1 MAIELITVRRKD
13 DHTVTTRIAPGA
25 LRHFPD
31 FERVPDADADEV
43 PTAESP
49 AASGGPAPDSDPK
62 TQRRAAAADKK
73 EK

>member
-1 MAIELITVRRKD
+1 MAKLITVRRKD
-13 DHTVTTRIAPGA
+13 DHSVTAEISPRA

-31 FERVPDADADEV
+31 FERVPDTEPETA

-49 AASGGPAPDSDPK
+49 AAQGTATPEPDPK
-62 TQRRAAAADKK
+62 TQRRAAAPDKK